1 MPFHFFLSLWYGT
14 NDTIKIEKERLPGRL
29 LPTSLQSYT
38 QYQGEYM
45 KYKNN
50 PIFSIMG
57 MTTAFLLGIS
67 MPVAASTD
75 QDLAMIITVKGDIEK
90 KYDAFLEE
98 KIKSIDFS
106 LTDPHKRVNDGYKK
120 KYGSTKL
127 NILSFM
133 SVANKNAMSPLLE
146 IDPRLAGFNPFNLLI
161 YRSIGDENSHVG
173 HLVPSAILDIVG
185 ITDEKVRAEYPKI
198 IEPLDKMMKEEF
210 GSNISTIKIKKMVE
224 QRMMNFEIPFKRPE
238 DIDDFIDVFQEKFEE
253 AFEDKG
259 YIIAGFF
266 NYKESFDGVDRL
278 PSYDAFWVYSLCHF
292 KFSYTVFDN
301 EGKRPEAGLFA
312 PCSMYM
318 FIKKDSNTL
327 VVGMPRL
334 ANWAATLGIE
344 DPNRV
349 ALVEQLDKEIPE
361 IMASLGAREVEN
373 VNPMKET
380 PAALKKEASTAKGA
394 KAAPATDKTAK
405 GKVKAQ
411 APAPQKGE
419 DQKVDDNNSVTI
431 VIPVPPKP
439 VEALK
444 VITIG
449 GNAPVKQNESLYKP
463 RAIVLKASKPPQTV
477 VAVPSGEKSDAK
489 VGEVSKG
496 QVSAYLR
503 GDLQSVD
510 AVKKALTD
518 AGFKIL
524 SASAVDK
531 KGKLTSIV
539 FTDDALVKMA
549 DKPNRGFAASLR
561 VLVDEKNK
569 QITITNPL
577 YMAKGF
583 LQDDFDKEAVKP
595 VLENIRKA
603 FPGLKNSEDAL
614 KFTLIP
620 KYHFMSAMP
629 YYKDMIV
636 LAKGDDLLAKAK
648 ARNGGKD
655 LVFVQPLSKG
665 RTLIGLKLGK
675 RTGKFINKIGVKNAA
690 LLPYPILIEDGE
702 AKILDPKYYISVM
715 YPMLK
720 MSEFMKISTVPGAIQ
735 LDSENLFR

>member
-1 MPFHFFLSLWYGT
+1 
-14 NDTIKIEKERLPGRL
+14 
-29 LPTSLQSYT
+29 
-38 QYQGEYM
+38 M
-45 KYKNN
+45 KHKNN

-57 MTTAFLLGIS
+57 ITTAFLLGVS
-67 MPVAASTD
+67 TPVLATAD
-75 QDLAMIITVKGDIEK
+75 QDLAVIVTVKGDVEK
-90 KYDAFLEE
+90 KYDAFLEQ

-127 NILSFM
+127 DILSFM

-161 YRSIGDENSHVG
+161 YRTTGEENSHIG
-173 HLVPSAILDIVG
+173 HLVPSAILDMIG
-185 ITDEKVRAEYPKI
+185 ITDEKVRVEYPKI
-198 IEPLDKMMKEEF
+198 IEPLDAMMKEEF
-210 GSNISTIKIKKMVE
+210 GSDISMIKIKKMAE
-224 QRMMNFEIPFKRPE
+224 KKMMNFEVPFERPE
-238 DIDDFIDVFQEKFEE
+238 DIDDFIDEFQEKFEE
-253 AFEDKG
+253 AFEDKE

-301 EGKRPEAGLFA
+301 EGGRPDAGLFA

-318 FIKKDSNTL
+318 YIKKDSNTL

-344 DPNRV
+344 DENRLT
-349 ALVEQLDKEIPE
+349 LVKQLDKEIPE
-361 IMASLGAREVEN
+361 IMVSLGAREVEN

-380 PAALKKEASTAKGA
+380 PAPLKKEPEASKDA
-394 KAAPATDKTAK
+394 KAAAPVAKTAE
-405 GKVKAQ
+405 VKEEAQ
-411 APAPQKGE
+411 APAPQKSD
-419 DQKVDDNNSVTI
+419 DQKAEGDNSV
-431 VIPVPPKP
+431 VIEIPQPPKP

-444 VITIG
+444 VITVG
-449 GNAPVKQNESLYKP
+449 GNAPVMQNESLYKP
-463 RAIVLKASKPPQTV
+463 RAIALKVSKPPKAIA
-477 VAVPSGEKSDAK
+477 AVSSEKKSDTK
-489 VGEVSKG
+489 VGEVTNS

-510 AVKKALTD
+510 AVKKALGG
-518 AGFKIL
+518 AGFTIL
-524 SASAVDK
+524 SASAIDK
-531 KGKLTSIV
+531 KGQLTSVV
-539 FTDDALVKMA
+539 FTNDALTKLA
-549 DKPNRGFAASLR
+549 DKENRGFAASLR

-577 YMAKGF
+577 YIARGF
-583 LQDDFDKEAVKP
+583 LQDDFDQKAVTP
-595 VLENIRKA
+595 ILESIRKA
-603 FPGLKNSEDAL
+603 FPGLKNSEDVL
-614 KFTLIP
+614 KFTLLP
-620 KYHFMSAMP
+620 KYHFMVAMP
-629 YYKDMIV
+629 YYEDMIV

-675 RTGKFINKIGVKNAA
+675 RTGKFINKIGVKNGA
-690 LLPYPILIEDGE
+690 LLPYPILIENGE

-735 LDSENLFR
+735 LDCENLFR

>member
-1 MPFHFFLSLWYGT
+1 
-14 NDTIKIEKERLPGRL
+14 
-29 LPTSLQSYT
+29 
-38 QYQGEYM
+38 M
-45 KYKNN
+45 KHKNN

-57 MTTAFLLGIS
+57 ITTAFLLGVS
-67 MPVAASTD
+67 TPVLATAD
-75 QDLAMIITVKGDIEK
+75 QDLAVIVTVKGDVEK
-90 KYDAFLEE
+90 KYDAFLEQ

-127 NILSFM
+127 DILSFM

-161 YRSIGDENSHVG
+161 YRTTGEENSHIG
-173 HLVPSAILDIVG
+173 HLVPSAILDMIG
-185 ITDEKVRAEYPKI
+185 ITDEKVRVEYPKI
-198 IEPLDKMMKEEF
+198 IEPLDAMMKEEF
-210 GSNISTIKIKKMVE
+210 GSDISMIKIKKMAE
-224 QRMMNFEIPFKRPE
+224 KKMMNFEVPFERPE
-238 DIDDFIDVFQEKFEE
+238 DIDDFIDEFQEKFEE
-253 AFEDKG
+253 AFEDKE

-301 EGKRPEAGLFA
+301 EGGRPDAGLFA

-318 FIKKDSNTL
+318 YIKKDSNTL

-344 DPNRV
+344 DENRLT
-349 ALVEQLDKEIPE
+349 LVKQLDKEIPE
-361 IMASLGAREVEN
+361 IMVSLGAREVEN

-380 PAALKKEASTAKGA
+380 PAPLKKEPEASKDA
-394 KAAPATDKTAK
+394 KAAAPVAKTAE
-405 GKVKAQ
+405 VKEEAQ
-411 APAPQKGE
+411 APAPQKSD
-419 DQKVDDNNSVTI
+419 DQKAEGDNSV
-431 VIPVPPKP
+431 VIEIPQPPKP

-444 VITIG
+444 VITVG
-449 GNAPVKQNESLYKP
+449 GNAPVMQNESLYKP
-463 RAIVLKASKPPQTV
+463 RAIALKVSKPPKAIA
-477 VAVPSGEKSDAK
+477 AVSSEKKSDTK
-489 VGEVSKG
+489 VGEVTNS

-510 AVKKALTD
+510 AVKKALGG
-518 AGFKIL
+518 AGFTIL
-524 SASAVDK
+524 SASAIDK
-531 KGKLTSIV
+531 KGQLTSIV
-539 FTDDALVKMA
+539 FTNDALTKMA
-549 DKPNRGFAASLR
+549 DKENRGFAASLR

-577 YMAKGF
+577 YIARGF
-583 LQDDFDKEAVKP
+583 LQDDFDQKAVTP
-595 VLENIRKA
+595 ILESIRKA
-603 FPGLKNSEDAL
+603 FPGLKNSEDVL
-614 KFTLIP
+614 KFTLLP
-620 KYHFMSAMP
+620 KYHFMVAMP
-629 YYKDMIV
+629 YYEDMIV

-675 RTGKFINKIGVKNAA
+675 RTGKFINKIGVKNGA
-690 LLPYPILIEDGE
+690 LLPYPILIENGE

-735 LDSENLFR
+735 LDCENLFR

>member
-1 MPFHFFLSLWYGT
+1 
-14 NDTIKIEKERLPGRL
+14 
-29 LPTSLQSYT
+29 
-38 QYQGEYM
+38 M
-45 KYKNN
+45 KHKYN
-50 PIFSIMG
+50 PIFSVMG

-67 MPVAASTD
+67 TPVMASAD
-75 QDLAMIITVKGDIEK
+75 QDLAIMTTVKGDVEK
-90 KYDAFLEE
+90 KYDTFLEE

-127 NILSFM
+127 DILSFM

-161 YRSIGDENSHVG
+161 YRSIGEEDSHIG
-173 HLVPSAILDIVG
+173 HLVPSAILDMIG

-210 GSNISTIKIKKMVE
+210 GSDISTIKINKMVE
-224 QRMMNFEIPFKRPE
+224 QRMMNFEVPFERPE
-238 DIDDFIDVFQEKFEE
+238 DIDDFIDNFQERFEE
-253 AFEDKG
+253 AFEDKE

-301 EGKRPEAGLFA
+301 EGGRPDAGLFA

-334 ANWAATLGIE
+334 SNWAATLGIE
-344 DPNRV
+344 DKGRV

-361 IMASLGAREVEN
+361 IMASLGASEVEN

-380 PAALKKEASTAKGA
+380 PAPLKKEAKVSKDTKAESTADKTVEVKE
-394 KAAPATDKTAK
+394 KAEAPAS
-405 GKVKAQ
+405 
-411 APAPQKGE
+411 QKGD
-419 DQKVDDNNSVTI
+419 DQKVEDNNSVI
-431 VIPVPPKP
+431 IEIPKVPEP
-439 VEALK
+439 VKALK
-444 VITIG
+444 VITVG
-449 GNAPVKQNESLYKP
+449 GNAPVLQNESLYKP
-463 RAIVLKASKPPQTV
+463 RAIALKVSKPPKAV
-477 VAVPSGEKSDAK
+477 VAVKADGSSAAGEK
-489 VGEVSKG
+489 VGEVTHS

-518 AGFKIL
+518 AGFTIL
-524 SASAVDK
+524 SASTVDK
-531 KGKLTSIV
+531 KGQLTSIV
-539 FTDDALVKMA
+539 FTNDALVKMA

-569 QITITNPL
+569 QITIINPL
-577 YMAKGF
+577 YIAKGF
-583 LQDDFDKEAVKP
+583 LQDDFDKEGVKP
-595 VLENIRKA
+595 ILENLRKA

-620 KYHFMSAMP
+620 KYHFMAAMP
-629 YYKDMIV
+629 YYEDMIV
-636 LAKGDDLLAKAK
+636 LAKGDNLLAKAK

-665 RTLIGLKLGK
+665 RTLIGMKLGK

-690 LLPYPILIEDGE
+690 LLPYPILIENGE

-735 LDSENLFR
+735 LDCENLFR